1 MYLTRLLSQYIGFAN
16 PRRHAN
22 PLVSVEAQN
31 LHNYYMGVD
40 HEDGDIDPI
49 PKNLMKE
56 IRSFAEMKFIKM
68 KSSLFGSQG
77 EKKVAF
83 FFISAELVLPGNR
96 RTASPLRNLFYRSTV
111 VGRRLTFLL
120 CFAKVEFDSS
130 STKLFKIRGKT
141 NHWIC
146 NSNLQ
151 GHPPTRTCR
160 WDLQYAY
167 LYVCMCMYI

>member
-1 MYLTRLLSQYIGFAN
+1 MLRHRLSSCDIYITCCQVPSVYLTRLLSQYIGFAN

-77 EKKVAF
+77 EKRWLSFSFLRSWFYQGRGVR
-83 FFISAELVLPGNR
+83 PRGR
-96 RTASPLRNLFYRSTV
+96 RNGDLHCCLLNLFYRIW
-111 VGRRLTFLL
+111 
-120 CFAKVEFDSS
+120 
-130 STKLFKIRGKT
+130 KILAIQ
-141 NHWIC
+141 N
-146 NSNLQ
+146 
-151 GHPPTRTCR
+151 
-160 WDLQYAY
+160 
-167 LYVCMCMYI
+167 